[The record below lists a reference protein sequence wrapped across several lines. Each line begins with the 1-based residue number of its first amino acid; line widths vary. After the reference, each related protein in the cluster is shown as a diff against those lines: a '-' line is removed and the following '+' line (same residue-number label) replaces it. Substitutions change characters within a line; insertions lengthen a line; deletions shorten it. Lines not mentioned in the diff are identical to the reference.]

1 MSDQKTSSLIRHV
14 PCLHD
19 HHPHP
24 QPLSRTAGHPHPQP
38 LSRTAGEGCVN
49 AVSVTGI
56 GSPLLRSSPPSS
68 PLVEEKGGQG
78 GKVSS
83 TTSPLPLPLWWE
95 RKAEG
100 EEHNLPPSSP
110 AAWERTGARGEGE
123 GPPALRAPSPPAPLP
138 HCGRGVCK
146 RGIGDRRRIAP
157 APLVPPSSPA
167 AWERTGAR
175 GEGEGMNDLAKLYCI
190 FNLRSQSFAIVK
202 ISTEDWLT

>member
-1 MSDQKTSSLIRHV
+1 VSDQKTSSLIRHV

-24 QPLSRTAGHPHPQP
+24 QPLSRTAG
-38 LSRTAGEGCVN
+38 EGCVY

-78 GKVSS
+78 GKV
-83 TTSPLPLPLWWE
+83 
-95 RKAEG
+95 
-100 EEHNLPPSSP
+100 
-110 AAWERTGARGEGE
+110 RGHPHCG
-123 GPPALRAPSPPAPLP
+123 APSPPAPLP

-157 APLVPPSSPA
+157 APLIPPFLSSCGR
-167 AWERTGAR
+167 ERGSGR
-175 GEGEGMNDLAKLYCI
+175 EGEGMNDLAKLYRI